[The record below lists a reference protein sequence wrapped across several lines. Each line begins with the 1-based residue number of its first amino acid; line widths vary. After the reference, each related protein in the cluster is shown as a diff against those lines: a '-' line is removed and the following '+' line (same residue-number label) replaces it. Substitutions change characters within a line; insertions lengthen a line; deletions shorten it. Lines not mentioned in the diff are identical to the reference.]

1 MNSHRYGFNGGR
13 ECVLTM
19 YRVTVTGGCGFIGSN
34 FIRYLLEAYPDW
46 HITNLDKL
54 TYAGNPDNLR
64 DLERDPRYTF
74 IRGDICDPA
83 AADAAVRDADAVVH
97 FAAESHVDRSI
108 ADGGAFVHTNV
119 LGTYRLLDAALKSG
133 VKRFVHI
140 STDEV
145 YGSTARGSFTE
156 TDPLN
161 PSSPYSASK
170 AGSDLLAHSYFVTHG
185 LPVMITRCT
194 NNFGPYQH
202 PEKLIPL
209 FITNLLENRQVPVYG
224 DGRNVRDWIYVLD
237 HCRAIG
243 CVLEKGTPGEI
254 YNIGSGNERS
264 NIIITEALLKA
275 LGKDRSLIR
284 FVEDRKGHDY
294 RYSLDSSKIRKM
306 GWKPAFGFEDA
317 LEETIKWYQ
326 GHEWW
331 WKKLKS

>member
-1 MNSHRYGFNGGR
+1 
-13 ECVLTM
+13 M

-34 FIRYLLEAYPDW
+34 FIRYLLETHPDW

-74 IRGDICDPA
+74 IKGDICDPLAVDA
-83 AADAAVRDADAVVH
+83 AARDADAIVH

-108 ADGGAFVHTNV
+108 ADSGAFVHTNV
-119 LGTYRLLDAALKSG
+119 LGTYMLLDAALKRG

-145 YGSTARGSFTE
+145 YGSTARGSFSE
-156 TDPLN
+156 KDPLN

-170 AGSDLLAHSYFVTHG
+170 AGSDLLASSYFVTHG
-185 LPVMITRCT
+185 LPVLITRCT

-209 FITNLLENRQVPVYG
+209 FITNLLENKQVPVYG

-237 HCRAIG
+237 HCRAID

-275 LGKDRSLIR
+275 LDKDRSLIR

-294 RYSLDSSKIRKM
+294 RYSLDSAKIRKL
-306 GWKPAFGFEDA
+306 GWKPAFDFEDA